1 MTHPSYEASLSSTCA
16 IPEETH
22 RASLRQPWL
31 TQTGCTH
38 GASAGHATHGLRAP
52 ACMTHL
58 TGLDEKKAL
67 NLEDT
72 RADTFGK
79 SG

>member
-1 MTHPSYEASLSSTCA
+1 
-16 IPEETH
+16 
-22 RASLRQPWL
+22 
-31 TQTGCTH
+31 
-38 GASAGHATHGLRAP
+38 
-52 ACMTHL
+52 MTHL

-79 SG
+79 SE

>member
-1 MTHPSYEASLSSTCA
+1 MTRPSYEASLSSTCA

-22 RASLRQPWL
+22 RASLRPPRL
-31 TQTGCTH
+31 TV
-38 GASAGHATHGLRAP
+38 GLAARTARVLDTP
-52 ACMTHL
+52 SMVCILPHHL

-72 RADTFGK
+72 CADTFVK
-79 SG
+79 SE